1 MKIKDFDEKVRIG
14 SQISFNGMVYAVV
27 DIDRRTHEAIVGK
40 AAIRIRCSEFELY
53 TGGEVPCY
61 VEEKDPPFKLGRPGK
76 PVVAIFQNGKRKVSP
91 LFQKRPTSWEYP
103 VTRSIKLFTAKTR
116 KSLESILNGEE
127 LDRLKIAFYGKV
139 ESILRLG

>member
-76 PVVAIFQNGKRKVSP
+76 PVVAIFQNGKRKVFTS
-91 LFQKRPTSWEYP
+91 LSEASDVLGISRYTIKRALHSENTQVVGIRFEW
-103 VTRSIKLFTAKTR
+103 
-116 KSLESILNGEE
+116 
-127 LDRLKIAFYGKV
+127 
-139 ESILRLG
+139 